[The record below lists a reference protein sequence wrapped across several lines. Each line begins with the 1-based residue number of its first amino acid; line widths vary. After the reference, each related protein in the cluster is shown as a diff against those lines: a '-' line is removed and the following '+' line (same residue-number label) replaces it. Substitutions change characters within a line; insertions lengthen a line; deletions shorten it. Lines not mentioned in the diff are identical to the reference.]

1 MRLREL
7 GSVRGFKVAN
17 RADQR
22 GHCTLPFSNIV
33 GDFPSHLE
41 APDYSPDRSFP
52 KFVIRKINSGE
63 SVFPVDKSKKSML
76 EK

>member
-1 MRLREL
+1 
-7 GSVRGFKVAN
+7 VARTSTDEPITVHPQTVFPYRKTAYN
-17 RADQR
+17 
-22 GHCTLPFSNIV
+22 TLL

-52 KFVIRKINSGE
+52 KFVIRKINYGE

>member
-33 GDFPSHLE
+33 MKE
-41 APDYSPDRSFP
+41 IWNN
-52 KFVIRKINSGE
+52 KKEIRLFGNSNTN
-63 SVFPVDKSKKSML
+63 VTWATNWV
-76 EK
+76 